1 MKNKNI
7 VKLFFI
13 LLFLVACK
21 TYIKKG
27 E

>member
-7 VKLFFI
+7 VKLFCI

-21 TYIKKG
+21 IYVKKR